1 MGSLSPVHWMLVAL
15 VVLLLFGPARLAAL
29 GRDVGQGIRSFK
41 KGINEERAPAEAE
54 GETQSPEQ
62 PVAAVRKSA
71 SELRPN

>member
-15 VVLLLFGPARLAAL
+15 VVLLLFGPARLAAI

-41 KGINEERAPAEAE
+41 KGIDEERAPDDATSQE
-54 GETQSPEQ
+54 QSPEK
-62 PVAAVRKSA
+62 PVAATRKSA